1 MSPLGKMLPLGFTP
15 LTFGHLLAG
24 VLLRAS
30 GILQEKARVDM
41 GVGKESW
48 FMCNPHEHTSL
59 PKATLV
65 HCAVDNVPIL
75 HVHGIREEHLIIC
88 EAMGIDHAW
97 YQGAAAG
104 QNSLLSATP
113 P

>member
-1 MSPLGKMLPLGFTP
+1 MSGSWRGQETGAGFGIWGGKGLEVHTAHDP
-15 LTFGHLLAG
+15 
-24 VLLRAS
+24 VLHMT
-30 GILQEKARVDM
+30 V
-41 GVGKESW
+41 
-48 FMCNPHEHTSL
+48 FMWVTHEHASL